1 MSPSILSFGS
11 LVVSVCVLCRLCCRQ
26 LAVATRLGS
35 WGEKDPSLARVYCDT
50 TGRLMPDIDT
60 FSFSYMPADVMSAVM
75 EVQ

>member
-1 MSPSILSFGS
+1 MCRGCFKI
-11 LVVSVCVLCRLCCRQ
+11 VSRLTRPVNKTEERQ
-26 LAVATRLGS
+26 K
-35 WGEKDPSLARVYCDT
+35 WARVYCDT